1 MDKTGNGLRYTLR
14 KGTSHIIQNYVVVV
28 ALGQSDLGQADL
40 VGERE

>member
-14 KGTSHIIQNYVVVV
+14 KGTSHIIQNYVVV
-28 ALGQSDLGQADL
+28 ALGQSDLGQVDL